1 MQPEKNRSPLRGILW
16 VTMPTIIR
24 KIWDRHVV
32 TERPDGMCLLYID
45 RHLVHEV
52 TSPQAF
58 EALRLAGR
66 KIRLPLMWDYPTQP
80 SQVQTPLSVLAL
92 LFQYPQIRVPILL
105 ELPALRF
112 QYPQIRVPNPQV
124 VVAWSLPCQQKQFAV
139 NITGLLQ

>member
-1 MQPEKNRSPLRGILW
+1 MLPLHRNQVNHEQVGL
-16 VTMPTIIR
+16 R
-24 KIWDRHVV
+24 FVV
-32 TERPDGMCLLYID
+32 EN
-45 RHLVHEV
+45 
-52 TSPQAF
+52 
-58 EALRLAGR
+58 R

-112 QYPQIRVPNPQV
+112 QYPQIRVPNTQV